1 MAILFGGMM
10 MRVVCQNCRQMEE
23 YIQDIVL
30 SRNLTIVETATLM
43 SGGRRRM
50 TIIDIAIISQQHARL
65 PCGILPHPMGKSL
78 HAIDD
83 GIQRSQ
89 KATTPRLQN
98 IALEQSIQGRHHHGA
113 QRCGEDEGCG
123 GDGCL
128 DSTMP
133 VPK

>member
-1 MAILFGGMM
+1 
-10 MRVVCQNCRQMEE
+10 
-23 YIQDIVL
+23 
-30 SRNLTIVETATLM
+30 
-43 SGGRRRM
+43 M

-65 PCGILPHPMGKSL
+65 PCGILPHPKGKSF